1 MAAAAVSDVVDDGLI
16 EIATLA
22 QLDAVRHDLDGDGV
36 PAGAGAAAS
45 GATAPG
51 AAAGSGAAAVA
62 GAAAHTAAFAEA
74 AEGMGCP
81 AAGCLGYELAA
92 DLDFD
97 TERQRR
103 SGHRDAFW
111 NGGAGWRPPARS
123 TTHSPRCSRATGGR
137 CRTCS
142 WGVVTTRAWS
152 ACRAASSG
160 ASGWSPPT

>member
-1 MAAAAVSDVVDDGLI
+1 MLRGEPAVRGVPVVHHSARGMAAAAVSDVVDDGLI

-62 GAAAHTAAFAEA
+62 GAAAHAAAFAEA

-111 NGGAGWRPPARS
+111 NGGAGWRPPHVRR
-123 TTHSPRCSRATGGR
+123 PIRRGVRGQRADGVAPVRGG
-137 CRTCS
+137 
-142 WGVVTTRAWS
+142 W
-152 ACRAASSG
+152 
-160 ASGWSPPT
+160 